1 MTASEILNIAVTVG
15 VIQLLCDVVSNYVVY
30 KGENYQRCLASLERT
45 KWKYDKAKQDSTKNP
60 EKQTNIKRLQR
71 AKDEY
76 GEVISEVARKHTG
89 PSIMTSIM
97 FVILLRI
104 LGTEHSG
111 KIIAFVPFVPFNF
124 VSNKMITRGIDVTD
138 ITKVLN
144 NSPYILLNEIAGDDG
159 ASTSSTSGGGGAVLH
174 VKQIT
179 TFLFIY
185 LLSTFSIKYYVN
197 KLFGTKPPSGA
208 DNGLMS
214 IMESP
219 RSQRMLKSMGIDPDE
234 YKVE

>member
-15 VIQLLCDVVSNYVVY
+15 VIQLLCDIVSNYIVY

-89 PSIMTSIM
+89 PGIMTSIM
-97 FVILLRI
+97 FVLLLRI

-124 VSNKMITRGIDVTD
+124 VSNKIITRGVDVND

-144 NSPYILLNEIAGDDG
+144 NNPYILLNDGSGEDG
-159 ASTSSTSGGGGAVLH
+159 ASTASTAGGAVH

-197 KLFGTKPPSGA
+197 KLFGTKPPTGA

-219 RSQRMLKSMGIDPDE
+219 KSQRMLKSMGIDPDE
-234 YKVE
+234 YKMQ